1 MRRRQVITLIGGAA
15 AAAAW
20 PLAARAQQREPL
32 RRVAILVPI
41 AADTPGAQAFYTAF
55 LKAFEQLGWTDGRN
69 VQIVVRWGGG
79 DEAKTRKY
87 AEELVALA
95 PDVILTSGGTGVE
108 VMLKTTRTIPIVFA
122 IVLDPVGS
130 GFVERLSR
138 PGGNATGFMMFE
150 YNLCGKWLELL
161 KEVAP
166 SVTHAAVLR
175 DPTFVAGIGQ
185 FAAIQ
190 AVAPS
195 VGIEVS
201 PIDLREPNQIERAI
215 ATFAQSPNGGLI
227 VTPSGIGATN
237 VNSIIAAAARYKLPA
252 IYVQRPF
259 VVAGGLISYGPNF
272 ADQFRRAAGYVDRIL
287 RGEKPADLP
296 VQAPS
301 KYELAIN
308 LKTAK
313 ALGLSVP
320 QSLLA
325 RADEVIE

>member
-1 MRRRQVITLIGGAA
+1 
-15 AAAAW
+15 
-20 PLAARAQQREPL
+20 
-32 RRVAILVPI
+32 
-41 AADTPGAQAFYTAF
+41 
-55 LKAFEQLGWTDGRN
+55 
-69 VQIVVRWGGG
+69 
-79 DEAKTRKY
+79 
-87 AEELVALA
+87 
-95 PDVILTSGGTGVE
+95 
-108 VMLKTTRTIPIVFA
+108 
-122 IVLDPVGS
+122 
-130 GFVERLSR
+130 
-138 PGGNATGFMMFE
+138 MMFE

-161 KEVAP
+161 KEIAP

-175 DPTFVAGIGQ
+175 DPTFAYGIGQ
-185 FAAIQ
+185 FAVIQ

-201 PIDLREPNQIERAI
+201 PIDLREHQIEHSI

-227 VTPSGIGATN
+227 QVASGIGAAN
-237 VNSIIAAAARYKLPA
+237 VDLVIAAAARYKLPA
-252 IYVQRPF
+252 VYIQLPF
-259 VVAGGLISYGPNF
+259 VAAGGLISYGPNF
-272 ADQFRRAAGYVDRIL
+272 ADQYRLAAGYVDRIL
-287 RGEKPADLP
+287 RGEKPGDLP